1 MLLCNYNGGIIVRKK
16 YLMSKKNK
24 QGKDIF
30 AVSKIIM
37 VVAVVAIVAV
47 AGVAAFLLMDGSD
60 DEGSNSSITVIA
72 PEGGNIQAGTT
83 INIWWNTT
91 GDTGDTVKID
101 YSYEGGPL
109 ATINVSA
116 PNNGYSVWTIPSDL
130 TPRSTYFVRV
140 TSNNDWSVFGD
151 SAIFSIT
158 AGPSNYVGT
167 ITVLSPASGSSYERG
182 TELRIEWTHT
192 GNIGPNLQFY
202 WLHSGGSPT
211 LDSEASVA
219 DQGFYGWDI
228 PSDIAAGDDYQIR
241 VISSSNTSIYADSG
255 VFSISTGEPSIS
267 LSQSTTA
274 VPYQEKVIVASISD
288 PQDLVNLTMS
298 LVIDGTAY
306 NATVA
311 AAPSFVPSLP
321 IGYEVTFIDIAAD
334 ENVSTGDYFL
344 VTGPTPI
351 STVTIALDLL
361 WGPEDLDVGSV
372 SWTNS
377 PPSPPSVSLSKST
390 TAVAHQEKILVASIS
405 DPVDYANVNVSF
417 VWNSTSIFPIAA
429 PGNLTGTPVATG
441 YTITFVDLANDGKL
455 STGDYFLIT
464 SSGGA
469 YQVLF
474 NLLWGSDNANIGSM
488 EWTTF

>member
-1 MLLCNYNGGIIVRKK
+1 LIVKNK
-16 YLMSKKNK
+16 YLILGIKKSR
-24 QGKDIF
+24 KDTSAI
-30 AVSKIIM
+30 SKIIM
-37 VVAVVAIVAV
+37 VVAVVVIVAV

-60 DEGSNSSITVIA
+60 NGSTSASITVWR
-72 PEGGNIQAGTT
+72 PEGGSIPAGATWL
-83 INIWWNTT
+83 IDWDKT
-91 GDTGDTVKID
+91 GDTGDTVKIE
-101 YSYEGGPL
+101 YSYEGGNPV
-109 ATINVSA
+109 TIDPSA
-116 PNNGYSVWTIPSDL
+116 PNNGEYIWNISADMTLRSD
-130 TPRSTYFVRV
+130 YFIRV
-140 TSNNDWSVFGD
+140 TSNNDTSVFGD
-151 SAIFSIT
+151 SPIFSIT
-158 AGPSNYVGT
+158 PGPSYYVGT
-167 ITVLSPASGSSYERG
+167 ITITSPIGGSSYVRG
-182 TELRIEWTHT
+182 TNVLISWTYT

-321 IGYEVTFIDIAAD
+321 IGYEATFIDIAAD

-372 SWTNS
+372 FWTNS